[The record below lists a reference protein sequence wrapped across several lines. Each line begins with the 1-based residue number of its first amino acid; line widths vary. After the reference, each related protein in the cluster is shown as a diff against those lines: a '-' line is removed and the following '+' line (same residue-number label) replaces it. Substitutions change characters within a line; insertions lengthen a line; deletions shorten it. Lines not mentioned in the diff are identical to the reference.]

1 MAALGKFSSNHEK
14 AQTLSVMSLH
24 LLQLSMAYIKT
35 LMIQQII
42 EELGL
47 KDQLTKKIKDDIYSS
62 DPFL

>member
-1 MAALGKFSSNHEK
+1 MAALGKFSSNPEK